1 MARNIYL
8 RNNIDLFP
16 SPFISRLIYISRKFT
31 RKHITYIGIIVPSLK
46 INSKSISVSSF
57 VNKNLAER
65 EREIDC
71 SLDPSLFRSS
81 SNSNLFLPSSPRNS
95 YLAATLIFNLNH
107 SVPTRSFETHYIAL
121 VTVHDCI

>member
-16 SPFISRLIYISRKFT
+16 SPFISRLIYISRKFM
-31 RKHITYIGIIVPSLK
+31 RKHITYIIVPSLK

-71 SLDPSLFRSS
+71 SLDPSSFRSS